1 MIVRKRR
8 LDTIADFD
16 AAPEGEWF
24 HAPDGLGIKI
34 VFDDITLDADRLRIR
49 LPQRVV
55 RKFKA
60 KRGRPLKAHISG
72 DQLIVER

>member
-1 MIVRKRR
+1 MIVRKA
-8 LDTIADFD
+8 TINSVAAFD

-24 HAPDGLGIKI
+24 CASNGLGIEI
-34 VFDDITLDADRLRIR
+34 AFDEFSWEKDRLTIQLPRRI
-49 LPQRVV
+49 L

-60 KRGRPLKAHISG
+60 KRGRPLKARISG